1 MNRAAY
7 AAAAWSILFA
17 AMSAF
22 WALGGTLG
30 LDTLGN
36 EIERDARAREPDV
49 IALVW
54 VTALLK
60 VVGAALAIALVR
72 PWGRVLPR
80 RPLVI
85 ATWIVGLGVLAYA
98 LASFAQ
104 HGLMKADVVD
114 TPVALGSSAVG
125 WHLALWDPF
134 WLLGGLLFIA
144 AARQAGRVSSGAS
157 ARSARPR

>member
-7 AAAAWSILFA
+7 GAAAWSILFA

-60 VVGAALAIALVR
+60 LVGAALA
-72 PWGRVLPR
+72 
-80 RPLVI
+80 I